1 MCEVLDRIE
10 NRGRDQEEARIILNM
25 HKKGLPLEQIA
36 ELIDTP
42 LDQVKT
48 VVEKEKKQ
56 LS

>member
-10 NRGRDQEEARIILNM
+10 NRGRHQEEARIILNM

>member
-10 NRGRDQEEARIILNM
+10 NRGRDQEGARIVLNM

>member
-10 NRGRDQEEARIILNM
+10 NRGRDQVEARIILNM